1 MGTRSQTVSSPH
13 AVVAVLLVQSD
24 EEADI
29 RQVDDHVAR
38 QRQVAGGPL
47 DLKHNTL
54 MSMLYY
60 ILFKFLMLLLYRM
73 SKIRGQT

>member
-24 EEADI
+24 EEADV

-47 DLKHNTL
+47 DLKH
-54 MSMLYY
+54 MSMLFIFY
-60 ILFKFLMLLLYRM
+60 KFLILLL
-73 SKIRGQT
+73 

>member
-24 EEADI
+24 EEADV

-47 DLKHNTL
+47 DLKHMNCQC
-54 MSMLYY
+54 Y
-60 ILFKFLMLLLYRM
+60 LF
-73 SKIRGQT
+73 SISS